1 MLRTFASKNSGKA
14 TVLGY
19 DLEGI
24 SHVVRKSGRTMKRI
38 AYVAVKGNIPTWV
51 LTA

>member
-1 MLRTFASKNSGKA
+1 MLRTLARKNSDKA

-24 SHVVRKSGRTMKRI
+24 SHVVRKSGRTKKRI
-38 AYVAVKGNIPTWV
+38 AYATVKSNIPIWV